1 MEQRL
6 IDRYARRLQS
16 RMPLVWAAAA
26 AQACEALAA
35 DGGPEAV
42 PLLLGALASEDPQVR
57 AIADTGLR
65 QLRRPDAVDALCEAA
80 IRDPAGHAARLCI
93 QTGRRPTRTERASL
107 FLFVTKQL
115 DAYFRE
121 DYEFQNLRM
130 EYDQADETVR
140 EHVMAVIRTGDRRCQ
155 DFLGVGR
162 HLHKCT
168 DAQIQGALEAALRRR
183 NWPWLFKAFLQ
194 LPMKHGYPLIEHFRK
209 SGWQPEDP
217 RDRSMFAQV
226 LEDAAG
232 YAPPKRKAADTT
244 SSVFER
250 WLAAAPE
257 GTVDTLIEKLKTA
270 TPPEGVGI
278 VAALARQCRPDSAA
292 SNTVRTHPHWL
303 VRMAGYAT
311 GLCRGSLAQDGVKD
325 DNYWICALHEAG
337 ALLDLWPL
345 RATPAHL
352 EELES
357 APREAWVGQFGAV
370 RKVLRGLI
378 GHRMDAVDIED
389 VVVEAYEGAVE
400 VEEA

>member
-1 MEQRL
+1 MNNKQIESL
-6 IDRYARRLQS
+6 SRRLKS
-16 RMPLVWAAAA
+16 RMPLLGG
-26 AQACEALAA
+26 QRRRKGCEALAA

-57 AIADTGLR
+57 AVAETGLR

-80 IRDPAGHAARLCI
+80 IRDPAGQAARLCV
-93 QTGRRPTRTERASL
+93 QTGKRPSRTERACL

-115 DAYFRE
+115 DAYFQE
-121 DYEFQNLRM
+121 DYQFQNLRM

-155 DFLGVGR
+155 EFLGVGR
-162 HLHKCT
+162 HLHECT

-183 NWPWLFKAFLQ
+183 NWPWLFKALLQ

-217 RDRSMFAQV
+217 RERSLFAQT
-226 LEDAAG
+226 LEHAAG
-232 YAPPKRKAADTT
+232 QAVAKRKEADAT

-257 GTVDTLIEKLKTA
+257 GDVDALLEKLKTA

-278 VAALARQCRPDSAA
+278 VAALAPQCLPDGPA
-292 SNTVRTHPHWL
+292 SNTVRAHPHWL

-311 GLCRGSLAQDGVKD
+311 GLCRGGLAQDGVKD
-325 DNYWICALHEAG
+325 DNYWICALNDAG

-345 RATPAHL
+345 HATPAHL
-352 EELES
+352 EELDA
-357 APREAWVGQFGAV
+357 APREAWTGQFGAV

-378 GHRMDAVDIED
+378 AHRMDAVDVED
-389 VVVEAYEGAVE
+389 VVVEAPEDAVE